1 MFSNSALLM
10 QIVRIAQVL
19 VAIRFGAGVGT
30 IGRHRKNVVRA
41 IERREIISPPSLEQK
56 TS

>member
-1 MFSNSALLM
+1 MFSNIALLM

-30 IGRHRKNVVRA
+30 IGHHRKNVVRA
-41 IERREIISPPSLEQK
+41 IATGDHQPALI
-56 TS
+56 

>member
-10 QIVRIAQVL
+10 QIVRIAQIL

-30 IGRHRKNVVRA
+30 IGHHRKNVVRA
-41 IERREIISPPSLEQK
+41 IERREIISPPSFEQK